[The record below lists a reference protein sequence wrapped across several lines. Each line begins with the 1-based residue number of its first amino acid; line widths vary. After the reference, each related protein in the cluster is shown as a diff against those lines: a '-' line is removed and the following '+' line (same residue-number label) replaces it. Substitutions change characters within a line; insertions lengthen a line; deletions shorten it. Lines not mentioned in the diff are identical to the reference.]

1 MKKNKNVKEI
11 FIKRF
16 KELLKEKNVN
26 CSQLC
31 KVLAIPES
39 TLSNWK
45 NGNRTIQIDNLVLIA
60 DFFEVSTDYL
70 LGRED

>member
-1 MKKNKNVKEI
+1 MKKSKNTKEI

-16 KELLKEKNVN
+16 KELLKERNVN
-26 CSQLC
+26 CSHLS
-31 KVLAIPES
+31 KVLGFPES

-45 NGNRTIQIDNLVLIA
+45 NGNRTIQIDSLVLLA
-60 DFFEVSTDYL
+60 DFFEVTTDYL

>member
-1 MKKNKNVKEI
+1 MKKNKDIKEI

-16 KELLKEKNVN
+16 KELMKEKNVN
-26 CSQLC
+26 CSKLS
-31 KVLAIPES
+31 KVLGIPES